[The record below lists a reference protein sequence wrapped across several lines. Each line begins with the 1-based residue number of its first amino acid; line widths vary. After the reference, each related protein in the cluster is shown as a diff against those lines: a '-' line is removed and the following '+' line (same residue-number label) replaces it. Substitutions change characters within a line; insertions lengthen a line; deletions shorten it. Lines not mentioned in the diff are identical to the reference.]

1 MRFKEYNTENAP
13 HVQEPKKNKKCTI
26 SFRDSG
32 KFILSKS
39 LYEDMGK
46 PTGILILQDAEYP
59 TDFYLKA
66 SSDPRA
72 FPLQP
77 HAQNQFA
84 ITSNTM
90 AKIMAAAL
98 KLPPPYSARFRV
110 TKTAITHEDKGP
122 SQKNQ
127 DVYCINTKSPITKKQ
142 KQ

>member
-98 KLPPPYSARFRV
+98 KLPPPTALGFALRKPQLR
-110 TKTAITHEDKGP
+110 TKIKGHPRRTRTSIASIP
-122 SQKNQ
+122 S
-127 DVYCINTKSPITKKQ
+127 PL
-142 KQ
+142 